1 MQKCQKIKIDMTI
14 KNCII
19 TRLSRYCFVSMKTFQ
34 RFIIYMMFEFTYFS
48 TKEIDMSIKYF
59 GPSYHIRSVPAN
71 ASDAIFC
78 YQLAAHA
85 VHAGMS
91 GKTNLVIG
99 HWNNFFTHVPIDL
112 ATSERRMIDL
122 DSVLWKGVISTTQQD
137 NDLEIT

>member
-1 MQKCQKIKIDMTI
+1 VIKEDIGLFLKQEI
-14 KNCII
+14 
-19 TRLSRYCFVSMKTFQ
+19 
-34 RFIIYMMFEFTYFS
+34 EEYFS
-48 TKEIDMSIKYF
+48 KTNIDVITKYF
-59 GPSYHIRSVPAN
+59 DPSYHIRSVPAN

-122 DSVLWKGVISTTQQD
+122 DSVLWKGVLSTTQQD
-137 NDLEIT
+137 NELKTE